1 MEKIYIEEN
10 QKKKMSA
17 RLTASVGLSFAVA
30 FVAIV
35 SILFISMSG
44 TTYSLPNVDTLPATI
59 TTLSPADNP
68 NIRLKPTDSTGAGD
82 FAVEP
87 YVATVGSGTKPVYC
101 VESAI
106 MYSAAT
112 LKRGQKISDEGFIY
126 LLTKIETLNID
137 SSKLTTTGSL
147 TADQAKSYVKSWLG
161 QTAIW
166 MYLGSTGAANSKTVA
181 GDSTQVYVST
191 RKSEMYNIK
200 NMQVT
205 DFGLDPKGT
214 ITAATSFYKDSG
226 MNTILD
232 KAILSHNSGNVLNV
246 SVSGNGNKFTY
257 ANDRLKSDKI
267 TVKIGTSGL
276 ISDFSDNYT
285 IKLGNAP
292 KGTQVYGINA
302 SGKEELIKDL
312 DNVSYSKYQQLYLYV
327 PAKEVKGKVDFTLS
341 VQANF
346 EVYTGYYYEPTS
358 GTAQRVTTVD
368 KFSHAKVAGMP
379 FNITKAPDTGTDASS
394 IMYIIGM
401 VVLLSG
407 LGILYV
413 NIKNQKQYQQ

>member
-1 MEKIYIEEN
+1 
-10 QKKKMSA
+10 
-17 RLTASVGLSFAVA
+17 
-30 FVAIV
+30 
-35 SILFISMSG
+35 
-44 TTYSLPNVDTLPATI
+44 
-59 TTLSPADNP
+59 
-68 NIRLKPTDSTGAGD
+68 
-82 FAVEP
+82 
-87 YVATVGSGTKPVYC
+87 
-101 VESAI
+101 
-106 MYSAAT
+106 
-112 LKRGQKISDEGFIY
+112 
-126 LLTKIETLNID
+126 
-137 SSKLTTTGSL
+137 
-147 TADQAKSYVKSWLG
+147 
-161 QTAIW
+161 
-166 MYLGSTGAANSKTVA
+166 
-181 GDSTQVYVST
+181 
-191 RKSEMYNIK
+191 
-200 NMQVT
+200 
-205 DFGLDPKGT
+205 
-214 ITAATSFYKDSG
+214 